1 MSPFDCS
8 KLPTPAE
15 PLAKLVVTVP
25 PSPNAG
31 SRVPAWACAKL
42 TPNAR
47 PTANSPAIVWNV
59 VFFIVFPFDFDFDFA
74 SQADDFGCLPV
85 LITDRECI
93 YSRPLRDKSLVV
105 CKLSTNGLRE
115 VKAAQA
121 LGKGVTL
128 PTTSRALATTELPPA
143 THS

>member
-25 PSPNAG
+25 PSPKAG
-31 SRVPAWACAKL
+31 SRVPAWACAKF

-47 PTANSPAIVWNV
+47 ATAHSAAIVWNV
-59 VFFIVFPFDFDFDFA
+59 VFFIVFPFEFDFA
-74 SQADDFGCLPV
+74 SQADDLGCLPV
-85 LITDRECI
+85 LITGRECI

-105 CKLSTNGLRE
+105 CKLSTNCLRE
-115 VKAAQA
+115 VKAVQA